1 MAKEVNKR
9 INVFINGKEVE
20 NNIKSIR
27 SAMIQLTNQLNKM
40 EIGSTEYIETSKK
53 LRELKSIYD
62 EHRKSLKMTGVE
74 LVKNSERMRDNMMIF
89 GGFAAAA
96 QGASAALQRFVSATQ
111 EYVEAYA
118 SLDDA
123 MTGVSKY
130 TGLSREEVKQLNE
143 EFKKMDTR
151 TPTLKLNALAA
162 DAGRL
167 GITSKE
173 AIKDFVEAADIINVA
188 LGEDL
193 GEDAVKN
200 IGKMAQMFG
209 ESETMGLRGAMIAT
223 ASAVNT
229 LAQSSSASEPFIMDF
244 SARLASVANTAG
256 ITQANIMGIASAMD
270 QNMAQVERSATA
282 VQKVMM
288 DMMGHTEKYAKL
300 VGMTSD
306 EFKQLVESDMN
317 AAFLKL
323 LDTFKEIETT
333 SGKSAL
339 AEELANLKLKG
350 AGVQDTLLALANNT
364 DKLREAQ
371 QLATQAY
378 ADGNSAITE
387 AAAVNSNA
395 AAQLEIAKQAVE
407 DEKAALGEELIPVL
421 TQLTESR
428 ATGLK
433 ILTEIIKFVTQHTG
447 VVWGLIAA
455 YTALYAVKNKKL
467 IADKMGAAQMK
478 INHALK
484 LLSIRTAVKKKVAL
498 TAEIAA
504 TEAKKLADMKARL
517 ETLQGVAADNQ
528 MKAVLVQETVAKTA
542 NAAAT
547 RAQAQAQRLLNA
559 ATKATPW
566 GLIAAGITAAVVVIT
581 KLVERH
587 REATKAVREFNEEC
601 SKEQAEAEYLFGKL
615 KKAEKGTKDYN
626 DALNKLKEAYPD
638 IIQKHLDEEGAL
650 RNVEQA
656 YKDVIKQVY
665 AKIAAEKKEAA
676 DKSAISDNIE
686 TQGRESEAIR
696 EKLTKQG
703 IPKSK
708 IENIVTEILNEASSA
723 TSYDYGSV
731 NSILRNLETKFGLK
745 RAGQGGQI
753 YSQVEAILIKQVE
766 TNEALAKSER
776 IYQPFIDDADELK
789 KLEKELDEADKQY
802 KFLVNN
808 KDSKFFNSDPNAIID
823 AWKKVIAIQKK
834 IDELKKKNEPESE
847 EGEGDGGGNYVPSGT
862 VDENLADKLKKFEEK
877 VAKMRRKDE
886 EDTLE
891 GWAKIRKKIEN
902 DYADVITEAKE
913 LYGEDDSGS
922 HVKAIVEQKNQ
933 AIAEAGEKY
942 LKDAEEAIKKMEEE
956 SQKWLDSS
964 TAKEQPAIMKAVTGT
979 KRQWDAALKTVEENI
994 KNLQAL
1000 KEEAEKDGRTDNAAL
1015 YAKALDKQLAA
1026 QQQLTEDQAKATLA
1040 TLQKY
1045 IADEQKLLAD
1055 EQTQNDR
1062 ARMTERQRAVAEAT
1076 DVYEKRV
1083 EAKQAEIDAV
1093 KNMMETATGDQ
1104 KKALEEQL
1112 KALNAQLE
1120 AIENL
1125 KDNAVNKAKH
1135 GHSGNVWEDLFNIDW
1150 ANFSADWQSN
1160 LQKMTAALQ
1169 EFANAATDIFNSIS
1183 QIQSNKTQ
1191 AEFDEWSE
1199 IQDEKADRLKRQ
1211 LDDGLISQA
1220 YYDAQMEKLQKEKDE
1235 KEKQMKHEQFER
1247 EKRASII
1254 QAIIQ
1259 GALSAATTLAQW
1271 GVPWGLIPM
1280 ALALA
1285 TTAVQTALIASQPNP
1300 YARGGFIRGEQL
1312 ALMGEQGDEW
1322 VASNQLLED
1331 RRTAPLIAALEA
1343 YQRGNRRAIDD
1354 LVTVEEPR
1362 WEKLSQSSRRLSR
1375 TFAGDSVG
1383 ATNIY
1388 NTNTNNSVNADTLA
1402 VLTELQT
1409 MNRYLKDPKN
1419 RQAYISR
1426 KMQLKYEENENELK
1440 EMARL

>member
-1 MAKEVNKR
+1 MTV
-9 INVFINGKEVE
+9 
-20 NNIKSIR
+20 
-27 SAMIQLTNQLNKM
+27 
-40 EIGSTEYIETSKK
+40 GSDEYIRHSKK
-53 LRELKSIYD
+53 LAELTQIYND
-62 EHRKSLKMTGVE
+62 YRKE
-74 LVKNSERMRDNMMIF
+74 LHLSNQEIEKGNDFWKRKLVLLGSV
-89 GGFAAAA
+89 GSAYTA
-96 QGASAALQRFVSATQ
+96 ASAALQRFVSATQ

-323 LDTFKEIETT
+323 LDTFKEIEAT

-339 AEELANLKLKG
+339 AEELDNLKLKG

-455 YTALYAVKNKKL
+455 YTALIAMKNKKL

-559 ATKATPW
+559 AIKATPW
-566 GLIAAGITAAVVVIT
+566 GLVAAGITAAVVGIT
-581 KLVERH
+581 KLVDKH
-587 REATKAVREFNEEC
+587 REATKAVREFNKEC
-601 SKEQAEAEYLFGKL
+601 SKEQAEAEYLFDKL
-615 KKAEKGTKDYN
+615 KKVEKGTQDYEVI
-626 DALNKLKEAYPD
+626 LNKLKEKYPE

-650 RNVEQA
+650 RDVEQA
-656 YKDVIKQVY
+656 YKDVITSIEG
-665 AKIAAEKKEAA
+665 KIAAQKKEEMVTEAISGKLDTYKDKLGKIREEAVAQGLSESAA
-676 DKSAISDNIE
+676 EDVVNYVKTTVDSLIEEGKSVSEINTIVNEGLVDMGMNINVVKRNFFQTGRSTVGLVYDIATAGKKAAKAISDAE
-686 TQGRESEAIR
+686 TQF
-696 EKLTKQG
+696 
-703 IPKSK
+703 
-708 IENIVTEILNEASSA
+708 
-723 TSYDYGSV
+723 D
-731 NSILRNLETKFGLK
+731 
-745 RAGQGGQI
+745 
-753 YSQVEAILIKQVE
+753 
-766 TNEALAKSER
+766 
-776 IYQPFIDDADELK
+776 PFIKKNEELKEELDDIAAIDAQIAALQNQLYGAEDRKAIQQEISDLK
-789 KLEKELDEADKQY
+789 KLKQAKLDAKNADENTGDDEEEKKTEEE
-802 KFLVNN
+802 N
-808 KDSKFFNSDPNAIID
+808 K
-823 AWKKVIAIQKK
+823 KKERQRKW
-834 IDELKKKNEPESE
+834 EQLKK
-847 EGEGDGGGNYVPSGT
+847 DR
-862 VDENLADKLKKFEEK
+862 ENFQKDLE
-877 VAKMRRKDE
+877 KMRQKEE
-886 EDTLE
+886 EDALD
-891 GWAKIRKKIEN
+891 GWAKTKKKIEN
-902 DYADVITEAKE
+902 DYDEMAQKAEK
-913 LYGEDDSGS
+913 LYGKDSKEVGKVS
-922 HVKAIVEQKNQ
+922 EQQ
-933 AIAEAGEKY
+933 AEAIAAAGQKY
-942 LKDAEEAIKKMEEE
+942 LKDAGEAIKKMEEE

-964 TAKEQPAIMKAVTGT
+964 TAKEQPAIVKAVVGT
-979 KRQWDAALKTVEENI
+979 KQKWDAALKMVKKDIEILEN
-994 KNLQAL
+994 L
-1000 KEEAEKDGRTDNAAL
+1000 KEEAEKDGRTDDAAL

-1062 ARMTERQRAVAEAT
+1062 ARMTERERAVAEAK
-1076 DVYEKRV
+1076 DVYDTRI
-1083 EAKQAEIDAV
+1083 EAKKAEIKAV
-1093 KNMMETATGDQ
+1093 KKMMETADADQ
-1104 KKALEEQL
+1104 KAKLGEQL
-1112 KALNAQLE
+1112 KELENQLD
-1120 AIENL
+1120 AIADL
-1125 KDNAVNKAKH
+1125 QDDAVNKAKH
-1135 GHSGNVWEDLFNIDW
+1135 KRTSNVWEDLINIDW
-1150 ANFSADWQSN
+1150 ANFKDNWQEN
-1160 LQKMTAALQ
+1160 LQTMTAALK
-1169 EFANAATDIFNSIS
+1169 EFADAAFDIFNSIN
-1183 QIQSNKTQ
+1183 QIQSNKEQ
-1191 AEFDEWSE
+1191 AAFDEWSE

-1211 LDDGLISQA
+1211 LEEGLISQA
-1220 YYDAQMEKLQKEKDE
+1220 YYDAQMEQLEKEKEE
-1235 KEKQMKHEQFER
+1235 KEKQMKHDQFER
-1247 EKRASII
+1247 EKKANIIQSII
-1254 QAIIQ
+1254 A
-1259 GALSAATTLAQW
+1259 GALSAAQTLAQW

-1280 ALALA
+1280 AVALA
-1285 TTAVQTALIASQPNP
+1285 TTAVQTALISSQPNP
-1300 YARGGFIRGEQL
+1300 YAKGGFIRGEQM

-1388 NTNTNNSVNADTLA
+1388 NTNTNNSANADTLA

-1426 KMQLKYEENENELK
+1426 KMQLEYEENENELK

>member
-1 MAKEVNKR
+1 
-9 INVFINGKEVE
+9 
-20 NNIKSIR
+20 
-27 SAMIQLTNQLNKM
+27 
-40 EIGSTEYIETSKK
+40 
-53 LRELKSIYD
+53 
-62 EHRKSLKMTGVE
+62 
-74 LVKNSERMRDNMMIF
+74 
-89 GGFAAAA
+89 
-96 QGASAALQRFVSATQ
+96 
-111 EYVEAYA
+111 
-118 SLDDA
+118 
-123 MTGVSKY
+123 
-130 TGLSREEVKQLNE
+130 
-143 EFKKMDTR
+143 
-151 TPTLKLNALAA
+151 
-162 DAGRL
+162 
-167 GITSKE
+167 
-173 AIKDFVEAADIINVA
+173 
-188 LGEDL
+188 
-193 GEDAVKN
+193 
-200 IGKMAQMFG
+200 
-209 ESETMGLRGAMIAT
+209 
-223 ASAVNT
+223 
-229 LAQSSSASEPFIMDF
+229 
-244 SARLASVANTAG
+244 
-256 ITQANIMGIASAMD
+256 
-270 QNMAQVERSATA
+270 
-282 VQKVMM
+282 
-288 DMMGHTEKYAKL
+288 
-300 VGMTSD
+300 MTSD

-626 DALNKLKEAYPD
+626 DALNKLKEVYPD
-638 IIQKHLDEEGAL
+638 IIQKHIDEKGAL
-650 RNVEQA
+650 RDVEQA

-676 DKSAISDNIE
+676 DKAAISNNIE
-686 TQGRESEAIR
+686 TQS
-696 EKLTKQG
+696 
-703 IPKSK
+703 SK
-708 IENIVTEILNEASSA
+708 IESIRNKLKKQKIPDGKIEDIVTEILNKASSA
-723 TSYDYGSV
+723 TGYTYAFVDP
-731 NSILRNLETKFGLK
+731 ILRDLEKKFGLK
-745 RAGQGGQI
+745 RAGTPI
-753 YSQVEAILIKQVE
+753 YSEVEAILKSQVE

-776 IYQPFIDDADELK
+776 LFQPYIDANDELK
-789 KLEKELDEADKQY
+789 QLQKDLDEQIKIFQSQFTTEAAKIEAQR
-802 KFLVNN
+802 KILEL
-808 KDSKFFNSDPNAIID
+808 NA
-823 AWKKVIAIQKK
+823 KIQA
-834 IDELKKKNEPESE
+834 LKKKNEPEPE
-847 EGEGDGGGNYVPSGT
+847 EEGDGGNYGSGSG
-862 VDENLADKLKKFEEK
+862 DEHLADKLKKFEEK

-886 EDTLE
+886 ADTLE
-891 GWAKIRKKIEN
+891 GWAKIKKKIEN

-913 LYGEDDSGS
+913 LYGENDSGS

-942 LKDAEEAIKKMEEE
+942 LKDAEDALKKMKEE
-956 SQKWLDSS
+956 SDKWLKD
-964 TAKEQPAIMKAVTGT
+964 AVAAGEEVPPIMQAMAGT
-979 KRQWDAALKTVEENI
+979 EKQWDSALATVRENI
-994 KNLQAL
+994 ATLTDLKNKATNDEDRKLYEDALAKQTTAESKLQ
-1000 KEEAEKDGRTDNAAL
+1000 TDM
-1015 YAKALDKQLAA
+1015 AKAK
-1026 QQQLTEDQAKATLA
+1026 LA
-1040 TLQKY
+1040 TLQKF
-1045 IADEQKLLAD
+1045 IANESQLMKDE
-1055 EQTQNDR
+1055 
-1062 ARMTERQRAVAEAT
+1062 
-1076 DVYEKRV
+1076 
-1083 EAKQAEIDAV
+1083 EAKRERSGLSERKRLIAETEEAYRIKIEAKEKEIAALQALDNKGMTPEEKAKQLTV
-1093 KNMMETATGDQ
+1093 LNNQLETLMKWQTEDV
-1104 KKALEEQL
+1104 KKAGQR
-1112 KALNAQLE
+1112 
-1120 AIENL
+1120 
-1125 KDNAVNKAKH
+1125 H
-1135 GHSGNVWEDLFNIDW
+1135 NVWEDRINIDW
-1150 ANFSADWQSN
+1150 ANFSADWEGN
-1160 LQKMTAALQ
+1160 LEKMTAALK
-1169 EFANAATDIFNSIS
+1169 EFADAAFDIFNSIN
-1183 QIQSNKTQ
+1183 QIQSNKEQ
-1191 AEFDEWSE
+1191 AAFDEWSE
-1199 IQDEKADRLKRQ
+1199 IQDEKADRLKQQ
-1211 LDDGLISQA
+1211 LEDGLISQA
-1220 YYDAQMEKLQKEKDE
+1220 YYDAQMEQLQKEKEE
-1235 KEKQMKHEQFER
+1235 KEKQLQHEQFER
-1247 EKRASII
+1247 EKKAGIA
-1254 QAIIQ
+1254 QALIQ
-1259 GALSAATTLAQW
+1259 GALAVVTAFAQMGPIAGAIAAAIVAATT
-1271 GVPWGLIPM
+1271 
-1280 ALALA
+1280 ALQVAA
-1285 TTAVQTALIASQPNP
+1285 IASQVNP
-1300 YARGGFIRGEQL
+1300 YAKGGFIRGEQM

-1409 MNRYLKDPKN
+1409 MNRYLMDPKN

-1426 KMQLKYEENENELK
+1426 KMQLEYEENENELK